1 MHEYAYR
8 RHTLDGPEPT
18 KSSASL
24 DATVNA
30 RILEDLMELVDIT
43 THDADGMGIEHHG
56 AIHGAFNKSLTKYL
70 RKRGL
75 LNLHNKDISG
85 KSPLQYAEEAANR
98 ESHPGLFEGG
108 RWQRSLQNLKEGD
121 E

>member
-1 MHEYAYR
+1 
-8 RHTLDGPEPT
+8 
-18 KSSASL
+18 
-24 DATVNA
+24 
-30 RILEDLMELVDIT
+30 MELVDIT
-43 THDADGMGIEHHG
+43 TYDADGMGIEHYG

-98 ESHPGLFEGG
+98 ERHPGLFEGG
-108 RWQRSLQNLKEGD
+108 RWQRSLQNMKKGD
-121 E
+121 EYF